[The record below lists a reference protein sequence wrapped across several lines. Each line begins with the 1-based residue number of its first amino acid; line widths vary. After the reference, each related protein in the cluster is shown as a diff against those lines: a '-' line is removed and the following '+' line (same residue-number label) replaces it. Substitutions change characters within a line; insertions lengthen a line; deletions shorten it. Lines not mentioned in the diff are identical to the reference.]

1 MADLKSRNWRELI
14 KPKRIEID
22 QDTNTNT
29 YGKFVCEPLERG
41 FGITIG
47 NSLRRILLSSL
58 QGAAIVSVQFDGVV
72 HEFSSIPGVLE
83 DVTDIILNLK
93 ELKLKALDVEEAVV
107 RIKREGEGI
116 VSAGDIETD
125 GFLEILEP
133 DQHIATLNKEGKLD
147 MEMVVRMG
155 KGYVPAERLK
165 DENTPI
171 GVITIDAAFSC
182 VKKVNYVVTN
192 SRVGQVTDY
201 DKLTLELWTDGSVF
215 PEDAVA
221 FAAKILKEQ
230 MNPFINFEEE
240 IEPVE
245 EETLSPEEDV
255 NENLYRPVS
264 DLELSVRSAN
274 CLQNAK
280 INLIGELVQKTDGEM
295 LKTKNFGRKSLNEI
309 KAILSD
315 MGLSLGMKLDFFP
328 PTDSSDI
335 EAEETDSPEEEP
347 APVME
352 ESAEPAVEA
361 ESAEPAVEAE
371 SAEPAVEAE
380 SVNSAEQESD
390 VIEEETGDKQGQE

>member
-14 KPKRIEID
+14 KPKRVEID
-22 QDTNTNT
+22 QETNTNT

-47 NSLRRILLSSL
+47 NALRRILLSSL
-58 QGAAIVSVQFDGVV
+58 QGAAIVSVKFDNVV
-72 HEFSSIPGVLE
+72 HEFSSMPGVSE

-93 ELKLKALDVEEAVV
+93 EIKLKALDVEEAVV
-107 RIKREGEGI
+107 RITREGEG
-116 VSAGDIETD
+116 VVTAGDIETS
-125 GFLEILEP
+125 GFVEALEP
-133 DQHIATLNKEGKLD
+133 DQHIASLNKEGKLD

-171 GVITIDAAFSC
+171 GVIAIDAAFSC

-201 DKLTLELWTDGSVF
+201 DKLTLEIWTDGSVF

-245 EETLSPEEDV
+245 EEEVSQEEDV
-255 NENLYRPVS
+255 NENLFRPVS

-280 INLIGELVQKTDGEM
+280 INLIGELVQKTDAEM

-315 MGLSLGMKLDFFP
+315 MGLNLGMKLDFFT
-328 PTDSSDI
+328 PTQESDE
-335 EAEETDSPEEEP
+335 EAEQTDSPEEEKP
-347 APVME
+347 STEAE
-352 ESAEPAVEA
+352 ETTAPAVE
-361 ESAEPAVEAE
+361 
-371 SAEPAVEAE
+371 
-380 SVNSAEQESD
+380 
-390 VIEEETGDKQGQE
+390 IEEENSTEPEGGVTEEEKGDKKE